1 MRRRAAAVATL
12 AVLLTSAGCGTR
24 LSDSAFLPAR
34 SPVPSSS
41 ATSSLPPIPIGN
53 IVSRT
58 NFFDPR
64 AFVGAYY
71 GVKAYVDSVNAAGGV
86 GGRALQLFTCDD
98 QGNATVNVTC
108 VRRLLDDD
116 KVFALVGN
124 AVLNYGGAPLVQ
136 SRGVPDVGSQPV
148 DNVYVRYSHLWD
160 VLGESA
166 PRDGK
171 VGWNGVRYNGT
182 EIYRYFKTRYPKV
195 PLRAAVVSYNQSSSL
210 AFGKAIATG
219 LRAEGYTVTQLQV
232 NIALPDFDS
241 LAVAMRH
248 DGVAYVFDAMDR
260 SGNVRLCK
268 ALDDARLTPAA
279 KVTTTQN
286 WDANVRADYADS
298 PSCRN
303 VIYATGSARNY
314 DDKDIPAVAE
324 FRRAMAAE
332 GWDKPTTMSEWAL
345 EGWAGAQWFVD
356 ALRSCGSE
364 PSRGCVESYLARPT
378 PYDGHGLL
386 IPRDFVVARTHPT
399 RSHNCFNVA
408 RWSDAAN
415 AGAGGWVTQVADMTT
430 NCFDVPA
437 LPYRP

>member
-1 MRRRAAAVATL
+1 MWRRL
-12 AVLLTSAGCGTR
+12 AVLTALAVTLAGTACGTR
-24 LSDSAFLPAR
+24 LPDSAFR
-34 SPVPSSS
+34 
-41 ATSSLPPIPIGN
+41 ATSASPTTSSTPSLPPIRIGN

-86 GGRALQLFTCDD
+86 EGRQLQLFTCDD
-98 QGNATVNVTC
+98 QGNATVNVQC
-108 VRRLLDDD
+108 VRRLVDDD

-124 AVLNYGGAPLVQ
+124 AVLSYGGAPLVQ

-148 DNVYVRYSHLWD
+148 DNAYVKYSHLWD

-171 VGWNGVRYNGT
+171 IGWNGVRYNGT
-182 EIYRYFKTRYPKV
+182 EIYRYFKTRYPQV
-195 PLRAAVVSYNQSSSL
+195 PLRAAVVSYNQASSL

-241 LAVAMRH
+241 LAVAMRNAR
-248 DGVAYVFDAMDR
+248 VAYVYDAMDR
-260 SGNVRLCK
+260 AGNVRLCK
-268 ALDDARLTPAA
+268 AMDDAQLTPFA
-279 KVTTTQN
+279 KVTTTQS

-298 PSCRN
+298 PACRN
-303 VIYATGSARNY
+303 VIFATGSARNY
-314 DDKDIPAVAE
+314 DDTEIPAVAQ
-324 FRRAMAAE
+324 FRTAMRRE

-356 ALRSCGSE
+356 AVRSCSAQITR
-364 PSRGCVESYLARPT
+364 SCVESYLGRAT

-386 IPRDFVVARTHPT
+386 IPRDFVVQPTHPT

-408 RWSDAAN
+408 RWSDDAN
-415 AGAGGWVTQVADMTT
+415 GGAGGWVTQVADMTK

-437 LPYRP
+437 LAYRP

>member
-1 MRRRAAAVATL
+1 MRRRL
-12 AVLLTSAGCGTR
+12 AVLTALAVTLAGTACGTR
-24 LSDSAFLPAR
+24 LPDTAFRATTV
-34 SPVPSSS
+34 SPTASS
-41 ATSSLPPIPIGN
+41 TPSLPPIRIGN

-86 GGRALQLFTCDD
+86 AGRQLQLFTCDD
-98 QGNATVNVTC
+98 QGNATVNVQC
-108 VRRLLDDD
+108 VRRLVDDD

-124 AVLNYGGAPLVQ
+124 AVLSYGGAPLVQ

-148 DNVYVRYSHLWD
+148 DNAYVKYSHLWD

-171 VGWNGVRYNGT
+171 IGWNGVRYNGT
-182 EIYRYFKTRYPKV
+182 EIYRYFKTRYPQV
-195 PLRAAVVSYNQSSSL
+195 PLRAAVVSYNQASSL

-232 NIALPDFDS
+232 NLALPDFDS
-241 LAVAMRH
+241 LAVAMRNAR
-248 DGVAYVFDAMDR
+248 VAYVYDAMDR
-260 SGNVRLCK
+260 AGNVRLCK
-268 ALDDARLTPAA
+268 ALDDARLTPFA
-279 KVTTTQN
+279 KVTTTQS

-298 PSCRN
+298 PACRN
-303 VIYATGSARNY
+303 VMFATGSARNY
-314 DDKDIPAVAE
+314 DDTGIPAVAQ
-324 FRRAMAAE
+324 FRAAMRRE

-345 EGWAGAQWFVD
+345 EAWAGAQWFVD
-356 ALRSCGSE
+356 AARSCGAQVTRS
-364 PSRGCVESYLARPT
+364 CVESYLGRPA

-386 IPRDFVVARTHPT
+386 IPRDFVVQPAHPT

-408 RWSDAAN
+408 RWSDDAN
-415 AGAGGWVTQVADMTT
+415 GGAGGWVTQVADMTK

-437 LPYRP
+437 LAYRP